1 MASQAPKP
9 TASSAAALALF
20 RTRLYEAMMAPNNI
34 PLDDVMR
41 TWQVWEA
48 TMVRDEIECQTKIQ
62 RYLEH
67 PHSERLEHTNRYID
81 YKQYLQQTCQAYES
95 ATLGD
100 QAKKRRDYVT
110 SAMKPIDLLKTPS
123 SIYTTSVAL

>member
-20 RTRLYEAMMAPNNI
+20 RTRLYEAMMAPGNV
-34 PLDDVMR
+34 PVEDVMR

-48 TMVRDEIECQTKIQ
+48 TMVRDEIDCQTKIQ

-67 PHSERLEHTNRYID
+67 PHSERLEHTNRYTE
-81 YKQYLQQTCQAYES
+81 YKQFLQQTRQSYES
-95 ATLGD
+95 ATLGT
-100 QAKKRRDYVT
+100 QAKMRRDYVT
-110 SAMKPIDLLKTPS
+110 SAVKPEGLLKTPS